1 MATQDAQGAPES
13 APRLCEAALDRARPA
28 LIRPGYD
35 RSRTSIGVVH
45 FGPGAFHRAHQ
56 AYYFDRLLEH
66 DPTRAVSAVALRS
79 SGVRDAL
86 APQDGL
92 YVLAEL
98 DRTSSLRLI
107 GSIRELLV
115 ATENADQVTERLAS
129 PQTRLVTATVTE
141 KGYCLNGAG
150 ELDLDHPEIRRD
162 LEGTAAPL
170 TLIGWLVR
178 GLSLRRAAGLA
189 PFLTVSCDNLADNGR
204 RLGRAVAAFARQ
216 VDPELARWIED
227 HARFPR
233 SMVDSITPA
242 TDDALR
248 ARVEAET
255 GLHDAWPVQREAF
268 VQWVVEATDD
278 PAAPDWARVGV
289 TVTTDVPGFDRAKLR
304 LLNGAHSS
312 LAYLGLLGGFET
324 VAEAAADPT
333 LSAFVERLMRE
344 DIRPSLRAP
353 QGLDLD
359 AYIDAVLGRFRNPFI
374 RHTLAQIAWD
384 GSQKLPVRLIPT
396 LLDAHAAGRPTAR
409 LATPLAGWM
418 RFIAARAKAGT
429 SIVDPLAETLTQL
442 GRACTG
448 EAAHDVGL
456 FLDLP
461 GMFPPEVA
469 QEPALRG
476 ALEQAYRQLTL
487 RGLDALAG

>member
-1 MATQDAQGAPES
+1 MTSEERRGAES
-13 APRLCEAALDRARPA
+13 PRLCEAVLDQAGPA
-28 LIRPGYD
+28 LIRPRYR
-35 RSRTSIGVVH
+35 RSETTIGTVH

-56 AYYFDRLLEH
+56 AYFLDRLLEH
-66 DPTRAVSAVALRS
+66 DPTRAISEVALRTA
-79 SGVRDAL
+79 GVRDAL

-107 GSIRELLV
+107 GAIRELLV
-115 ATENADQVTERLAS
+115 ATEAPDQVAARLAS
-129 PQTRLVTATVTE
+129 PRTRLVTSTVTE
-141 KGYCLNGAG
+141 KGYCLDGSG

-162 LEGTAAPL
+162 LENPGRPE

-178 GLSLRRAAGLA
+178 GLGLRRAQGLA

-204 RLGRAVAAFARQ
+204 RLGRAVSTFARQ
-216 VDPELARWIED
+216 VDPDLAAWIEA

-248 ARVEAET
+248 ARVAEET
-255 GLHDAWPVQREAF
+255 GLYDAWPVQREAF
-268 VQWVVEATDD
+268 VQWVVEAVDD
-278 PAAPDWARVGV
+278 PSAPDWESVGV
-289 TVTTDVPGFDRAKLR
+289 TTTTDVPGYDRAKLR

-324 VAEAAADPT
+324 VAEAAADPA
-333 LSAFVERLMRE
+333 LAVFVERLMRE
-344 DIRPSLRAP
+344 DIRPTVRPP

-384 GSQKLPVRLIPT
+384 GSQKLPVRLVPT
-396 LLDAHAAGRPTAR
+396 LLDAHAAGRPISR

-418 RFIAARAKAGT
+418 LFVARRAKAQIP
-429 SIVDPLAETLTQL
+429 IVDPLAETLADL
-442 GRACTG
+442 GRTCTG

-456 FLDLP
+456 FLRLDAT
-461 GMFPPEVA
+461 FPSELGAVPS
-469 QEPALRG
+469 LRT
-476 ALEQAYRQLTL
+476 ALEQAYERLSQ
-487 RGLDALAG
+487 RGLDALGG